1 MIKSLYIRVV
11 VTFLVSVIAGTVI
24 AFFLSTWIFKD
35 QLNDN
40 AHINIRNFGQDVVEI
55 YRTLPL
61 SEADEFVNKM
71 NQLDLYYIRMVEPS
85 GQTHTFGKD
94 KGHEPISVTQEQVQ
108 KVLEGT
114 VLELTP
120 NGLGTVLLGLPVQ
133 TASGTRAMF
142 LETLSPPAAAAVI
155 QWGTIFASSSLAA
168 GSLII
173 LIASMFLVRPIKT
186 LTQATKRIAAGDFN
200 VKLNI
205 KQTSELGTLA
215 RSFEEMMNDLQQLEH
230 MRREFVANVS
240 HEVQSPLTS
249 ISGYAQA
256 LKNVELPDQERGRYL
271 DIIISEAKRLS
282 KMSDSLLKLS
292 LLESQSHQLLLVTR
306 DLDEQI
312 RRVIVA
318 LQPQWSARDIRFE
331 LDLQKVQV
339 LADHDQLNQVWTNII
354 SNGIKF
360 SEDKGSIH
368 VRMERDSRNVTVRI
382 SDHGIGIP
390 LEDQKRIFERF
401 FKADRSHSRKYDGSG
416 MGLAITKQIVS
427 LHQGDIHVESKI
439 DQGTTFIITLPII
452 SSISSSSAGSSVPL
466 GKTMD

>member
-11 VTFLVSVIAGTVI
+11 VTFLVSVIAGTVF
-24 AFFLSTWIFKD
+24 AFLLSTWIFED
-35 QLNDN
+35 QLNEN
-40 AHINIRNFGQDVVEI
+40 SHINIRNFGQDVVQI
-55 YRTLPL
+55 YKTLPL
-61 SEADEFVNKM
+61 SEADAFVNKM
-71 NQLDLYYIRMVEPS
+71 KQLDLYYIRMYEPS
-85 GQTHTFGKD
+85 GQFQTYGKAID
-94 KGHEPISVTQEQVQ
+94 HNPISVTKEQLQ
-108 KVLEGT
+108 KVLEGA
-114 VLELTP
+114 VVEATP
-120 NGLGTVLLGLPVQ
+120 NGLGTVLLGLPVR
-133 TASGTRAMF
+133 TSNGTRAMF

-155 QWGTIFASSSLAA
+155 QWGTIFATSSLAA

-173 LIASMFLVRPIKT
+173 LIASMYLVRPIKT

-205 KQTSELGTLA
+205 KQSSELGTLA
-215 RSFEEMMNDLQQLEH
+215 RSFEDMMKDLQQLEQ
-230 MRREFVANVS
+230 MRRDFVANVS

-256 LKNVELPDQERGRYL
+256 LKKVELPDQERGRYL

-292 LLESQSHQLLLVTR
+292 MLESQSHQLQLATR
-306 DLDEQI
+306 DLGEQI

-318 LQPQWSARDIRFE
+318 LQPQWSARNIRFE

-339 LADHDQLNQVWTNII
+339 KADHDQLNQVWTNII

-360 SEDKGSIH
+360 SEDNGLIH
-368 VRMERDSRNVTVRI
+368 VRMERDIRNVTVRI
-382 SDHGIGIP
+382 SDNGIGIP
-390 LEDQKRIFERF
+390 VEDQKRIFERF

-427 LHQGDIHVESKI
+427 LHQGDIKVASKV
-439 DQGTTFIITLPII
+439 DQGTTFIITLPI
-452 SSISSSSAGSSVPL
+452 SPPMAE
-466 GKTMD
+466 

>member
-55 YRTLPL
+55 YKTLPL

-71 NQLDLYYIRMVEPS
+71 KQLDLYYIRMVEPS
-85 GQTHTFGKD
+85 GQIHTFGKD

-173 LIASMFLVRPIKT
+173 LIASMFLVRPIKK

-292 LLESQSHQLLLVTR
+292 LLESQSHQLQLVTR

-360 SEDKGSIH
+360 SEDKGSIL

-427 LHQGDIHVESKI
+427 LHQGDIQVESKI

>member
-11 VTFLVSVIAGTVI
+11 VTFLVSVIAGTVF
-24 AFFLSTWIFKD
+24 AFLLSTWIFEDK
-35 QLNDN
+35 LNEN
-40 AHINIRNFGQDVVEI
+40 SHINIRNFGQDVVQI
-55 YRTLPL
+55 YKTLPL
-61 SEADEFVNKM
+61 SEADAFVNKM
-71 NQLDLYYIRMVEPS
+71 KQLDLYYIRMYEPS
-85 GQTHTFGKD
+85 GQFQTYGKAID
-94 KGHEPISVTQEQVQ
+94 HNPISVTKEQLQ
-108 KVLEGT
+108 KVLGGAVVEA
-114 VLELTP
+114 TP
-120 NGLGTVLLGLPVQ
+120 NGLGTVLLGLPVR
-133 TASGTRAMF
+133 TSNGTRAMF

-155 QWGTIFASSSLAA
+155 QWGTIFATSSLAA

-173 LIASMFLVRPIKT
+173 LIASMYLVRPIKT

-205 KQTSELGTLA
+205 KQSSELGTLA
-215 RSFEEMMNDLQQLEH
+215 RSFEDMMKDLQQLEQ
-230 MRREFVANVS
+230 MRRDFVANVS

-256 LKNVELPDQERGRYL
+256 LKKVELPDRERGRYL

-292 LLESQSHQLLLVTR
+292 MLESQSHQLQLATR

-318 LQPQWSARDIRFE
+318 LQPQWSARNIRFE

-339 LADHDQLNQVWTNII
+339 KADHDQLNQVWTNII

-360 SEDKGSIH
+360 SEDNGLIL
-368 VRMERDSRNVTVRI
+368 VRMERDIRNVTVRI
-382 SDHGIGIP
+382 SDEGIGIP

-427 LHQGDIHVESKI
+427 LHQGDIKVESKV
-439 DQGTTFIITLPII
+439 DQGTTFIITLPNSPPI
-452 SSISSSSAGSSVPL
+452 AE
-466 GKTMD
+466 